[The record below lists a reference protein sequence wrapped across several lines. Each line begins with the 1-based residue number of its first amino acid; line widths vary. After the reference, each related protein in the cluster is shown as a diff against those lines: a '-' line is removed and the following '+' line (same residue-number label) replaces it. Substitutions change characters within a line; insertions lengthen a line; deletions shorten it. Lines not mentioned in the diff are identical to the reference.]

1 MIQNVR
7 TAATEAVKIEMTDRN
22 QLEKARIAFSRER
35 PWTTQKRCPGMLK
48 SNAFLRPRRRQF
60 WRHQHIGE
68 YADALSGDTAE
79 IVCSS

>member
-1 MIQNVR
+1 
-7 TAATEAVKIEMTDRN
+7 
-22 QLEKARIAFSRER
+22 
-35 PWTTQKRCPGMLK
+35 MLK
-48 SNAFLRPRRRQF
+48 SNAFLRARRRQF